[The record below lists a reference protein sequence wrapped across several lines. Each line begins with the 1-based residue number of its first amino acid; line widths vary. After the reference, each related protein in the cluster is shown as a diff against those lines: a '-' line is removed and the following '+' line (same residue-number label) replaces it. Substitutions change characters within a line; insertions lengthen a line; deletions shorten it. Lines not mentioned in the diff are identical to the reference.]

1 MEEGPAFAQY
11 IKGWEYIIAI
21 VFNLAFILFWGA
33 LNHRRSRGLTDAAE
47 GRSPLHPKELEAERQ
62 LKKAA

>member
-21 VFNLAFILFWGA
+21 VFNAAFILFWMT
-33 LNHRRSRGLTDAAE
+33 LNARRRKKSASSAE
-47 GRSPLHPKELEAERQ
+47 ESLAHERPEQ